1 MADAS
6 GDSGQRSRMMRKPG
20 AQLQRSR
27 SKNLV
32 RYFFLVDLT
41 TQVAPRH
48 YMGRWHSEPPIAFKT
63 LVHSIVIV
71 II

>member
-1 MADAS
+1 MQVVTVGNEAEWCAS
-6 GDSGQRSRMMRKPG
+6 LELNYSAAGPKILCGI
-20 AQLQRSR
+20 
-27 SKNLV
+27 
-32 RYFFLVDLT
+32 FFLVDLT
-41 TQVAPRH
+41 TQAAPRH